1 MKLSNQLVILLS
13 LYLSLNSIHTFS
25 ISQLNKNNTDS
36 SKVLAPS
43 NTKENNNTNSTNTP
57 APLSKSQKHHKKHKK
72 HPSSNTQVNNET
84 YVPKN
89 LQNPASCDT
98 SKNMFQ
104 LKLSKSLSS
113 KNNSTNIFM
122 PIYSSSSLT
131 THQPN
136 VHTAFI
142 FIHGAGQTANKYFC
156 DGHGV
161 MKKFPDTISLAPWFG
176 SEQVDGAYWGNGQK
190 TDLSAWWKGGGWKDG
205 ANSKNK
211 LLSAFEA
218 LDQIVLALTDP
229 TNFPKMKLITI
240 TGFSAGGQ
248 TLQKYSFFSSLK
260 VHSNSKAKVR
270 VIISNPGSYLYLD
283 KTRPDVSCIPLKDT
297 TKNHNCTLFSVPRN
311 SSCPKYNDYKY
322 GLEKLNE
329 QNKNYYVKDLTPQM
343 VEKLK
348 TELKSKDV
356 RFILGDKDVCNS
368 GNDALYTGYQNEDLC
383 KLSKMKNPPVGKVCK
398 DSAEKVNDVCDTF
411 PDSFNNKFDKKCEG
425 MTQGSNRLQRGRNF
439 LSFCNQKLKFTPK
452 NSIFTG
458 GHDNLALYNDSTF
471 LKWVTDSE
479 A

>member
-1 MKLSNQLVILLS
+1 MKLSNQIVILLS
-13 LYLSLNSIHTFS
+13 LYLSLNSIHT
-25 ISQLNKNNTDS
+25 S
-36 SKVLAPS
+36 SKVLAH
-43 NTKENNNTNSTNTP
+43 
-57 APLSKSQKHHKKHKK
+57 A
-72 HPSSNTQVNNET
+72 SSNTQVNNNK
-84 YVPKN
+84 YVPKD
-89 LQNPASCDT
+89 LEKHASCDT

-205 ANSKNK
+205 ANSKDNF
-211 LLSAFEA
+211 LSAFEA
-218 LDQIVLALTDP
+218 LDQIVLALSNP

-297 TKNHNCTLFSVPRN
+297 TKNHNCNLFSVPKN
-311 SSCPKYNDYKY
+311 SSSCPKYNDYKY

-329 QNKNYYVKDLTPQM
+329 ENENYYVKNLTPQM
-343 VEKLK
+343 VENLK
-348 TELKSKDV
+348 TNLKSKDI

-368 GNDALYTGYQNEDLC
+368 GNKALYTGYQNEDLC

-452 NSIFTG
+452 NSIFNG
-458 GHDNLALYNDSTF
+458 GHDNVALYNDSTF
-471 LKWVTDSE
+471 HKWVTDSE